1 MMATKKEKPEPK
13 SKRTRWLDEKESAQQ
28 IQSSAQR
35 LSTFLDAIADG
46 KIEKKELKDQEAR
59 VVALMKKIEPELD
72 DALHDEVTQLLCEM
86 TAYNIMHT
94 VHDLAAA
101 RPLTKFR
108 G

>member
-1 MMATKKEKPEPK
+1 MMAGKKEKPEPK
-13 SKRTRWLDEKESAQQ
+13 SGRTRWLDEKANAQQ
-28 IQSSAQR
+28 IHTYAQR
-35 LSTFLDAIADG
+35 LWTFLDAIADG

-72 DALHDEVTQLLCEM
+72 DALHDEVTQLLCEL

-94 VHDLAAA
+94 VHDLASS
-101 RPLTKFR
+101 RPVTKFR